1 MKKIVLYVL
10 ILILITFIIPFVFTK
25 STSGKAINA
34 ENLNSINQQK
44 NGGDENNIQ
53 NNNQNL
59 RK

>member
-25 STSGKAINA
+25 STNGKAINA
-34 ENLNSINQQK
+34 ENLNSIDQQK